1 MVNDRDREYRDTT
14 QEIMFELKLKTDK
27 FLKKLKEQS
36 KKDKFKF
43 SGMGKSL

>member
-1 MVNDRDREYRDTT
+1 MVDDVDKEYRETM
-14 QEIMFELKLKTDK
+14 QEVMIELKLKTDK

-36 KKDKFKF
+36 SKDKFKF